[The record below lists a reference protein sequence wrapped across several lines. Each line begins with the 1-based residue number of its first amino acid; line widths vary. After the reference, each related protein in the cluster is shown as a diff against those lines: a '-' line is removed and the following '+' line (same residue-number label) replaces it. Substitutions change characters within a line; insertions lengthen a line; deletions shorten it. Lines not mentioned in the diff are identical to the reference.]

1 MKSSIVSGSGGERAG
16 TRTGPAGPP
25 GNGRRRIMTGTG
37 PLLLLTLLLCLPA
50 GMLGGCSSVHEDLEL
65 QQLLVPPGGGLGR
78 RARGDAQA
86 ENYAAFGDTIYINLD
101 PAMLG
106 LAATDEE
113 LSLLNQAQTVAIDGT
128 IWVPLV
134 GRLPVEGLTE
144 RQIESLIEQ
153 KLSTYYKVKIDLSVR
168 ILNTGGKVF
177 FVFGEVRRKGVQ
189 VFTRGDMTVLD
200 VVAMADPTPVANLGK
215 VKVIRADPSHPQ
227 VITVNVREIIQ
238 KGYSGYNINIKE
250 DDIIYVP
257 PTFLGTVGNF
267 LSRLTYPFQSLFS
280 TAFGLV
286 SLGWS
291 YRWLTGNNDYYYGGI
306 F

>member
-1 MKSSIVSGSGGERAG
+1 
-16 TRTGPAGPP
+16 
-25 GNGRRRIMTGTG
+25 MTGTG